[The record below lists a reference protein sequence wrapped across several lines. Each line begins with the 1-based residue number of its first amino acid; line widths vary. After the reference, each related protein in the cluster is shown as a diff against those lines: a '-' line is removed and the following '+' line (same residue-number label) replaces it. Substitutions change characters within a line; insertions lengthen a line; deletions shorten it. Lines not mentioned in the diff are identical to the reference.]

1 MLNVSANEYR
11 KNQANKELQE
21 QSQLRRNEKQI
32 ADTKRKMAKK
42 SPEEI
47 EKELKKKLTP
57 IVTKINTQEK
67 LDLNKNGIDDLV
79 DDLVKKAGEIESA
92 DGLAKAINFFV
103 NGYNKLRFKKKAT
116 NQAMANERH
125 QPLKMPHGGLEVAR
139 FSGPSTQI
147 LKRIQESLK
156 KHGKVVGFTPVDTV
170 AAKHDVL
177 YALAKN
183 TDDIRKADD
192 EMKRRIKNIMKKGLD
207 SKYNATGGIAIAAK
221 TSLEDLKLLSKDKF
235 ASFKKLDPKEKA
247 LLEKVLD
254 QLEKDQEQQGWGNVL
269 KKISDKRM
277 KRKMINAAKT
287 EADKRIIR
295 NTPIEDIKNT
305 LEKMKQ
311 EKNQKGNQKGKGGG
325 QSKNKSSPDYNA
337 RFHSPTN
344 ILAMTEEDT
353 IRSTIRRKKQDEA
366 KKAEAAAKKAEKE
379 AAKEAAKQSAKGYN
393 GKGKRKPTA
402 WNKHVMKVHKANPS
416 LSFKEVLIKAKKTY

>member
-79 DDLVKKAGEIESA
+79 DDLVKKAGEIEGA

-139 FSGPSTQI
+139 FSGPGTMI

-170 AAKHDVL
+170 AAKHDVQ
-177 YALAKN
+177 YALSKN
-183 TDDIRKADD
+183 TDDIRKADN

-207 SKYNATGGIAIAAK
+207 SKYNAVGGIAIAAK
-221 TSLEDLKLLSKDKF
+221 TTLEDLKLLSKDKF

-247 LLEKVLD
+247 LLEKVLE

-269 KKISDKRM
+269 KKISDKISDKKI
-277 KRKMINAAKT
+277 KRKVINAANT
-287 EADKRIIR
+287 EAQKRIIR
-295 NTPIEDIKNT
+295 NTPIKDIKKT
-305 LEKMKQ
+305 LEIMRE
-311 EKNQKGNQKGKGGG
+311 EKSQKQKGKGGG
-325 QSKNKSSPDYNA
+325 QSKNKSSIDYNYNPYP
-337 RFHSPTN
+337 RRN
-344 ILAMTEEDT
+344 ILGMTEEEMA
-353 IRSTIRRKKQDEA
+353 RSRIKRIKENEA
-366 KKAEAAAKKAEKE
+366 KAAAKAAKKAEKE
-379 AAKEAAKQSAKGYN
+379 AAKGKQSAEGYH